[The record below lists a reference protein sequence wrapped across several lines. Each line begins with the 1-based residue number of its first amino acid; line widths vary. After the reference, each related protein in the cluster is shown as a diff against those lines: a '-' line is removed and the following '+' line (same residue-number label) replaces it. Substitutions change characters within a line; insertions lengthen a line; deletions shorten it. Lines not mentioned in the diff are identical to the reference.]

1 VTDPFLGGVAQP
13 RPAVVRADGSRW
25 HPGCVY
31 AAAAGYRALELDL
44 WVPAGPGPAP
54 LVVWVHGGAFMVG
67 HRHGF
72 PPALREGQ
80 LVDALLAAGLAVA
93 SIEYRHAREA
103 VFPAQLHDAQAAVR
117 WLRHH
122 ADGLGL
128 DPARVG
134 IGGESAGGH
143 IAALVAFA
151 AGRPEL
157 QGALGVRGPGTEV
170 SALVDWFGVSDL
182 DAMPEFEVPPEV
194 AARLAPEDLVAP
206 EDVLLAGVDPAVR
219 AVSSPLPLVGPG
231 APPTLLVHGD
241 ADTVVPLE
249 QSVRLHEALQA
260 AGASS
265 RLVVVPGAD
274 HGFTGAADPDAL
286 VADTVEHFRAELTPR

>member
-1 VTDPFLGGVAQP
+1 MTDPFLGGVAPP

-31 AAAAGYRALELDL
+31 AAVPGFRALELDL
-44 WVPAGPGPAP
+44 WVPAGDGPAP
-54 LVVWVHGGAFMVG
+54 LVVWVHGGAWMVG
-67 HRHGF
+67 HRQDF
-72 PPALREGQ
+72 PPALRPGQ

-93 SIEYRHAREA
+93 SIEYRLAREA
-103 VFPAQLHDAQAAVR
+103 AFPAQLHDAQAALR

-122 ADGLGL
+122 AGVLGV

-143 IAALVAFA
+143 LAALVALA

-157 QGALGVRGPGTEV
+157 RGTHGVQGPGTDV
-170 SALVDWFGVSDL
+170 AALVDWFGVSDL
-182 DAMPEFEVPPEV
+182 EAMPEFEVPPEI

-206 EDVLLAGVDPAVR
+206 EDVLLAGVGPELR

-274 HGFTGAADPDAL
+274 HGFTGAADPDA
-286 VADTVEHFRAELTPR
+286 VVTETVEHFRVELTR

>member
-1 VTDPFLGGVAQP
+1 MTDPFLGGAAAP
-13 RPAVVRADGSRW
+13 RPAVVRADGTRW
-25 HPGCVY
+25 HPGCTY
-31 AAAAGYRALELDL
+31 AAVPGYRALELDL
-44 WVPAGPGPAP
+44 WVPTGDGPVPV
-54 LVVWVHGGAFMVG
+54 VVWVHGGAWMVG

-72 PPALREGQ
+72 PPALHDGQ

-93 SIEYRHAREA
+93 SIEYRLAREA
-103 VFPAQLHDAQAAVR
+103 AFPAQLHDAQAAVR

-122 ADGLGL
+122 AGELGL
-128 DPARVG
+128 DADRVG

-143 IAALVAFA
+143 LAALVAFA
-151 AGRPEL
+151 AGRPDL
-157 QGALGVRGPGTEV
+157 QGTHGVAGPSTEV
-170 SALVDWFGVSDL
+170 AALVDWFGVSDL

-206 EDVLLAGVDPAVR
+206 GDVLLAGVDPALR

-241 ADTVVPLE
+241 ADRVVPLE
-249 QSVRLHEALQA
+249 QSVRLHDALQA

-274 HGFTGAADPDAL
+274 HGFTGATDP
-286 VADTVEHFRAELTPR
+286 VAVVATTVEHFRVELTR